1 MKLASEMNGIAY
13 REVFGNHMKQF
24 FDKENRDFALSIGLG
39 VREMTNSLVR
49 FGDTDIASASTK
61 LTEVNTG
68 VRKLANALIKAS
80 GLNHITASAKRGFG
94 IALMHQ
100 ISKLNTTKQWHEIGT
115 KDKKM
120 LEGGGIKEDHWNLL
134 RQIDRT
140 DAPGG
145 EKLITNQDIF
155 KASDDLFLDTYQ
167 VNREGYTAQ
176 ELADI
181 AFKHKENLANTYMSH
196 IYTETNAAVLE
207 VRG

>member
-1 MKLASEMNGIAY
+1 MTL
-13 REVFGNHMKQF
+13 
-24 FDKENRDFALSIGLG
+24 LSQSVCG

-61 LTEVNTG
+61 LTQANTG

-94 IALMHQ
+94 TALMHQ
-100 ISKLNTTKQWHEIGT
+100 ISKLNTSKQWHEIGA

-140 DAPGG
+140 EAPGG

-167 VNREGYTAQ
+167 VNREGYTVQ